1 MQKVFCFLLLLLA
14 SCVTQVDSLSFQLLP
29 KGCTCTDSPFFQLL
43 AISQQPTDDLL
54 CFCSPTKK
62 SNCHFLIWNSQLQ
75 RKYFIPYK
83 CFPCD
88 AILIHTGHPTAP
100 LPAEQAVDAHTD
112 SSHPW
117 GTATSL
123 PPPATRSRPCSLPWG
138 GSSVPLLK
146 PARNQPCQAAPFF
159 PPDQFFTSSHSQ
171 TQGWNCD
178 SRKERGRCSWG
189 QSSPN
194 LHHLNLWSNYISSMK
209 INKPT
214 WWLTST

>member
-43 AISQQPTDDLL
+43 AISRQPTDDLL

-100 LPAEQAVDAHTD
+100 LPADRLWMHTQ
-112 SSHPW
+112 
-117 GTATSL
+117 TAAIHGAL
-123 PPPATRSRPCSLPWG
+123 PPPSLPQPHAPG
-138 GSSVPLLK
+138 
-146 PARNQPCQAAPFF
+146 PAPCPGEDPVFLYWNQPETNPVRQLHFF
-159 PPDQFFTSSHSQ
+159 LQISSSHLP
-171 TQGWNCD
+171 TRRHRDGTVIAE
-178 SRKERGRCSWG
+178 KRGEDAAEDRAA
-189 QSSPN
+189 
-194 LHHLNLWSNYISSMK
+194 LTYI
-209 INKPT
+209 T
-214 WWLTST
+214 